1 MQSTK
6 SNLLALAAASIGLR
20 MADTSDGNGLA
31 SIGGYGPFDVRPMRG
46 ATRISRPYGPGNYA
60 TTQRSR
66 SKKYPEQSTR
76 QELRSMR
83 RQQGGPG
90 LPPGAFGLLG
100 EWGRMPTDIR
110 QGDRLTFRV
119 PRS

>member
-1 MQSTK
+1 MQFIT
-6 SNLLALAAASIGLR
+6 ASLMAMTTASMGLNAMQEFIKKTQFR
-20 MADTSDGNGLA
+20 N
-31 SIGGYGPFDVRPMRG
+31 
-46 ATRISRPYGPGNYA
+46 YGPGNYA

-90 LPPGAFGLLG
+90 LPPGALGLLG
-100 EWGRMPTDIR
+100 EWDHMPTDIR

-119 PRS
+119 PRT